1 MPITKTKHVQ
11 LLICDLKLLILVYTC
26 IRFLLIHRRRRRP
39 KDVENFGIKIST
51 VGIQEILLYI
61 NYNQFSGL
69 ISVHETPQF
78 GYLFKIIARVLPLL

>member
-11 LLICDLKLLILVYTC
+11 LLICDLKLLIIVYTC

-39 KDVENFGIKIST
+39 KSVENFS
-51 VGIQEILLYI
+51 
-61 NYNQFSGL
+61 L
-69 ISVHETPQF
+69 ISVRETPQF